1 MEALVDTRSAAAL
14 LGVST
19 RTVYVWVEMGKLPH
33 VRVGRLVRFR
43 PADLA
48 RWVEDRVSGVRP

>member
-19 RTVYVWVEMGKLPH
+19 RTVYVWVERGELPH
-33 VRVGRLVRFR
+33 IRVGRLVRFR

-48 RWVEDRVSGVRP
+48 RWVEDRAFGGRP